1 VQIEEVFDEPEPQ
14 PEPKS
19 AAPKP
24 CKDNIVGQAQRGGVK
39 INSEKGA
46 ELDKA
51 AKEEAW
57 HWKEIDLS
65 QTIRDRLKDLFKRH
79 QVAKTSNAG
88 QEVEVEVFK
97 AEHWGEAMA
106 TQRKGKGKVICN
118 FRVDVKWRGKL
129 MLGGNV
135 VGSCQGTIR
144 FPEVN
149 SEKQPH
155 EWEMLALCDGE
166 DRSAMRMLNPCG
178 SLEETPLRELEP
190 AEKEIKA
197 AMLTKVPE
205 YVLEKLT
212 ELMRGLFEKANAPWE
227 VTAAAPAED
236 EKKASEVPEKIQEQ
250 VREQME
256 QMRVDSLPEKFQKA
270 LDSMSADTE
279 TRIELSVSRLSD
291 KEVSKITE
299 ALQKNTTLESLD
311 LSHNEIGDLGVQG
324 LVTCLAMGGAKGL
337 KDLRIISNKYGAMGR
352 NMLAGLQT
360 MRKGMKLACDQE

>member
-1 VQIEEVFDEPEPQ
+1 MGHKIENMVQIEEVFDEPEPQ

-57 HWKEIDLS
+57 HWKEIDLT

-149 SEKQPH
+149 SEKQPR
-155 EWEMLALCDGE
+155 EWEMLALWDGE
-166 DRSAMRMLNPCG
+166 ERSAMRMLNPCG

-190 AEKEIKA
+190 VEQSIKEV
-197 AMLTKVPE
+197 MLKTTPQK
-205 YVLEKLT
+205 VLESVQQLML
-212 ELMRGLFEKANAPWE
+212 ELHEKANAP
-227 VTAAAPAED
+227 VTFDVVEPEL
-236 EKKASEVPEKIQEQ
+236 EPQPEQNSNVPSHIQ
-250 VREQME
+250 
-256 QMRVDSLPEKFQKA
+256 
-270 LDSMSADTE
+270 
-279 TRIELSVSRLSD
+279 
-291 KEVSKITE
+291 
-299 ALQKNTTLESLD
+299 
-311 LSHNEIGDLGVQG
+311 
-324 LVTCLAMGGAKGL
+324 
-337 KDLRIISNKYGAMGR
+337 
-352 NMLAGLQT
+352 
-360 MRKGMKLACDQE
+360 